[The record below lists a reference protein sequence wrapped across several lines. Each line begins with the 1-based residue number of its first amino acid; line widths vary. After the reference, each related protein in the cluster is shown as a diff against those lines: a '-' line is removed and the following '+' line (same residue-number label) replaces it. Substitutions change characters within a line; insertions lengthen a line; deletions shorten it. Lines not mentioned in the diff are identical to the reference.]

1 MVPEAATPTCL
12 DTEVSKRLIPES
24 CASSTASTVAPLA
37 VSLAATLA
45 AVIPVAESLMAAQ
58 HGLQPPADFVKT
70 MVEWTQL
77 GQTPA
82 RTALGQR
89 LRLLRAQ
96 IVRSGERLLS
106 LDDVN
111 EIVSAAR
118 RRTGV

>member
-1 MVPEAATPTCL
+1 MVPEGVTPIHL

-45 AVIPVAESLMAAQ
+45 AVIPKSESLMAAQ
-58 HGLQPPADFVKT
+58 HGLEPPSDFAKT

-96 IVRSGERLLS
+96 IVRSGELLS

>member
-1 MVPEAATPTCL
+1 
-12 DTEVSKRLIPES
+12 
-24 CASSTASTVAPLA
+24 
-37 VSLAATLA
+37 
-45 AVIPVAESLMAAQ
+45 MAAQ
-58 HGLQPPADFVKT
+58 HGLEPPADFAKT

-82 RTALGQR
+82 RTSLGQR

>member
-1 MVPEAATPTCL
+1 MVPEAATPICL

-45 AVIPVAESLMAAQ
+45 AVIPMAAQ